1 MPPASSGPEAG
12 DGPPASTPFRVSRA
26 RTTVVAVRASNLA
39 FFGLVATTA
48 ALFLLALYQ
57 IFMVAPVEATMGIVQ
72 KIFYFHVPSAYVMY
86 LGAATCFC
94 GSAWFLI
101 ANSGRADAIAQA
113 GGEVAVGFGVI
124 VLISGPLWARKAW
137 GTYWTWDPRLT
148 TTLLALL
155 IYVAY
160 LVLRGF
166 GGEGEAEKK
175 FAAAL
180 GILGAGVLPII
191 HYSVQKWSGQHPTV
205 ITAKGG
211 GLDPKM
217 YPALWLSFAAFTVL
231 AAVLVWVRARGELLV
246 RRVSAAED
254 EAIELGVLTGEEG

>member
-1 MPPASSGPEAG
+1 MAATSSEAPAV
-12 DGPPASTPFRVSRA
+12 PAKTSTLVF
-26 RTTVVAVRASNLA
+26 LA
-39 FFGLVATTA
+39 LVLLTG
-48 ALFLLALYQ
+48 ALFVTALYQ
-57 IFMVAPVEATMGIVQ
+57 IFAVAPVEATMGIVQ

-86 LGAATCFC
+86 IGAGACFV
-94 GSAWFLI
+94 GSAWYL
-101 ANSGRADAIAQA
+101 ATGSAKGDVLAQA
-113 GGEVAVGFGVI
+113 GGELAVAFGAI

-160 LVLRGF
+160 VVLRGF
-166 GGEGEAEKK
+166 AGEGEAEKK

-180 GILGAGVLPII
+180 GILGVADLPII

-205 ITAKGG
+205 ITSKGG

-217 YPALWLSFAAFTVL
+217 YPALWMSFAAFTALAIVL
-231 AAVLVWVRARGELLV
+231 LWLRMRGELLA
-246 RRVSAAED
+246 RRVRDAHEK
-254 EAIELGVLTGEEG
+254 AIDVGLITGEEDA